1 MEGIK
6 DRIDAALN
14 AKSLLEYLS
23 KRGTDEGFKVC
34 DRNDVLVY
42 RTKYFLEICKEFV
55 ELPVIVEL
63 DDKSDSQTEITHKAF
78 IYYRNME
85 FFTYLH
91 GDREAAAM
99 ETEIEKLD
107 LEFQL
112 AAELKRID
120 DEQAED
126 DDNV

>member
-1 MEGIK
+1 MGGIK

-14 AKSLLEYLS
+14 AKALLEYLS

-34 DRNDVLVY
+34 DHNDVLVY
-42 RTKYFLEICKEFV
+42 RTKFFLELCKVFV

-63 DDKSDSQTEITHKAF
+63 DDKSDSLTEITHKAF

-91 GDREAAAM
+91 GEKDVIAM
-99 ETEIEKLD
+99 NTEIEKLD

-112 AAELKRID
+112 AENLKRIE

>member
-14 AKSLLEYLS
+14 AKALLEYLS
-23 KRGTDEGFKVC
+23 KRGTDEGFKIC

-42 RTKYFLEICKEFV
+42 RTKFFLELCKEFV

-63 DDKSDSQTEITHKAF
+63 DDKSDSLTEITHKAF

-91 GDREAAAM
+91 GEKDVIAM
-99 ETEIEKLD
+99 NTEIEKLD

-112 AAELKRID
+112 AEELKRIE

-126 DDNV
+126 DDDV

>member
-1 MEGIK
+1 MGRIK

-14 AKSLLEYLS
+14 AKALLEYLS
-23 KRGTDEGFKVC
+23 QRGTDEGFKVC

-42 RTKYFLEICKEFV
+42 RTKFFLEICKEFV

-63 DDKSDSQTEITHKAF
+63 DNREESTTGITHKAF
-78 IYYRNME
+78 IYYRDME

-91 GDREAAAM
+91 SDREVAAV
-99 ETEIEKLD
+99 ETEIKKLD
-107 LEFQL
+107 MEFQL
-112 AAELKRID
+112 ADALKRLE

>member
-6 DRIDAALN
+6 ERIDAALN
-14 AKSLLEYLS
+14 AKALLEYLS
-23 KRGTDEGFKVC
+23 KRETDEGFRVC
-34 DRNDVLVY
+34 DHNDVLVY
-42 RTKYFLEICKEFV
+42 RTKFFLELCKVFV

-63 DDKSDSQTEITHKAF
+63 DDKSDSPTEITHKAF

-91 GDREAAAM
+91 GNKEAAAV
-99 ETEIEKLD
+99 EAEIKKLD
-107 LEFQL
+107 IEFQL
-112 AAELKRID
+112 ADELKRIE

-126 DDNV
+126 DDDV